1 MEGLRLA
8 SSLFHDGE
16 NHHSA
21 MTLLL
26 LSRFVSLH
34 PFHVDTQPNVP
45 DVSRYGVPL
54 HVFVVHIRALVLS
67 HLMRVSVCRFGSV
80 FLMLR

>member
-1 MEGLRLA
+1 MRLA

-16 NHHSA
+16 NHQSA

-26 LSRFVSLH
+26 PSLFVSLH
-34 PFHVDTQPNVP
+34 PFHVDTQSNVL
-45 DVSRYGVPL
+45 DVSKYGVPL
-54 HVFVVHIRALVLS
+54 RGFVVHIRALVLS
-67 HLMRVSVCRFGSV
+67 HFMCVSVCRFGSV